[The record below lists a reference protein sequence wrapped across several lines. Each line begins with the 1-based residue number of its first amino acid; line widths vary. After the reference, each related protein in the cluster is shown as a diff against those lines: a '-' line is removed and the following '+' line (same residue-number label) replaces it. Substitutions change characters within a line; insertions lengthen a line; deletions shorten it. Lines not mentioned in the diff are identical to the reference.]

1 MKFLG
6 AKPRSTD
13 ESVWI
18 SSSDLMSGLMIIFL
32 FISVAFIRQEAPKV
46 LGNGEFS
53 GNYLKNIFA
62 IEEEINQALDDEFSE
77 LEKLKWNMK
86 IIPELNLIRFQT
98 PEIMFEKNST
108 QLAQP
113 FKDIL
118 REFFPRY
125 LSVLA
130 DFDDVFREIRIEG
143 HTSSEWQGREETE
156 AFIENMSL
164 SQGRTQ
170 QVFEYSMSQLILYSS
185 EREIS
190 FARNKIGAAAMSSRD
205 LIKDKDG
212 NELPELS
219 RRVEFRH
226 VFDDRKYLLTVQNYL
241 QSQN

>member
-32 FISVAFIRQEAPKV
+32 FISVAFIRQEAPTV
-46 LGNGEFS
+46 LGNEEFS
-53 GNYLKNIFA
+53 ENYLKNIFA
-62 IEEEINQALDDEFSE
+62 IEREVNQALDDEFSD
-77 LEKLKWNMK
+77 LEKLKWNMQ

-125 LSVLA
+125 LTVLA
-130 DFDDVFREIRIEG
+130 SFDDVFREIRIEG
-143 HTSSEWQGREETE
+143 HTSSEWQGRQKVE

-170 QVFEYSMSQLILYSS
+170 QVFEYSMSELIAHGS

-190 FARNKIGAAAMSSRD
+190 FATKKIGAAAMSSRD
-205 LIKDKDG
+205 LIKDQGG

-226 VFDDRKYLLTVQNYL
+226 VFDERKYLLTINDYL
-241 QSQN
+241 GRKN